1 MESEDGDSAA
11 GPGSHLHFTLNK
23 DTLLSVHFGLIN
35 QACVSVFVLALCVC
49 VCVRARA
56 RARACVCVC
65 VCVCRERERERI
77 QFYNGKSKTE
87 ARRRLSRHVSPSH
100 TRSVKA
106 KYLKCFAD

>member
-1 MESEDGDSAA
+1 MESADGDSAA

-35 QACVSVFVLALCVC
+35 EACVSVFVLAVC
-49 VCVRARA
+49 V
-56 RARACVCVC
+56 
-65 VCVCRERERERI
+65 ERERI

-87 ARRRLSRHVSPSH
+87 ARRRLSCHVSPSQ

-106 KYLKCFAD
+106 KYLKCFTD

>member
-49 VCVRARA
+49 VCARA
-56 RARACVCVC
+56 RACVC
-65 VCVCRERERERI
+65 VCVCRERERE
-77 QFYNGKSKTE
+77 TE
-87 ARRRLSRHVSPSH
+87 SNFTTENQKQKLDVG
-100 TRSVKA
+100 
-106 KYLKCFAD
+106 